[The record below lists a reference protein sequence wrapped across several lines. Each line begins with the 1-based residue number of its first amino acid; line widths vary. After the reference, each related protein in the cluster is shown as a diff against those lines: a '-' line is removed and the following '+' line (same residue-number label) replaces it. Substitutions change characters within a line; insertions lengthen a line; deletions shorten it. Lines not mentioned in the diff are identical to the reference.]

1 MLKFLAL
8 IFLTVPA
15 NADHFVSG
23 CRVYENDP
31 EKKLVATFPGTD
43 CAFRDDGTAYSLG
56 QREFAAYYRGKK
68 IFHRDLRGH
77 AEFSLTEKGD
87 VLLLSF
93 EKDFLDGAGRPTLEV
108 IGPDGT
114 TRRKKTGEEIFGAG
128 AGVSVTDFAQLP
140 LQKGSAR
147 YYVNRPGV
155 GIVFLDETLTAVS
168 QPQAL
173 PGGHPYSRARIL
185 RDGRIL
191 TLRMYPREHSYF
203 PEAVT
208 ADVFRN
214 GKLLFRYPGIPS
226 KGFLFPFGG
235 SLTESKGNFILNH
248 PLSGT
253 YILSGRG
260 ELRDFFPDMH
270 MHWKQMMT
278 PRTVERRD
286 LSRFLENWKW

>member
-1 MLKFLAL
+1 MLKLLAL
-8 IFLTVPA
+8 IFFTVPA
-15 NADHFVSG
+15 IADHFVSG

-31 EKKLVATFPGTD
+31 ERKLVATFPGTD
-43 CAFRDDGTAYSLG
+43 CAFRDDGTMYSLG
-56 QREFAAYYRGKK
+56 QSEFAAYYRGKK
-68 IFHRDLRGH
+68 VFHRSLKGH
-77 AEFSLTEKGD
+77 AEFSVTEKGE

-93 EKDFLDGAGRPTLEV
+93 EGYFLDGAGRPTLEV
-108 IGPDGT
+108 IGSDGT
-114 TRRKKTGEEIFGAG
+114 SRRKKNGEEIFGAG
-128 AGVSVTDFAQLP
+128 AGVSSTDFAQLP
-140 LQKGSAR
+140 RQKGSAR

-155 GIVFLDETLTAVS
+155 GITFLDETLTPVS
-168 QPQAL
+168 GPQIL
-173 PGGHPYSRARIL
+173 PGGHPYSRVRIAS
-185 RDGRIL
+185 DGSIL
-191 TLRMYPREHSYF
+191 ALRMYPQKNSYF

-208 ADVFRN
+208 ADIFRN
-214 GKLLFRYPGIPS
+214 GKLRFRYPRVPS

-235 SLTESKGNFILNH
+235 SLSESRGDFILNH

-253 YILSGRG
+253 YVLSGRG